1 MRVKFSA
8 EGGSASGGNGK
19 EINIK
24 KIGILTGGGD
34 CAGHNAVIYGL
45 LRRINQ
51 ANQSLPAGEKME
63 LIGLLEGWKALTR
76 NPDTEKDKILQ
87 PLSTSDLKDS
97 YKVAG
102 TIIKSSRTN
111 LFSKANIE
119 AKAPEKAMEN
129 VKKLGLDCLV
139 VLGGDDTLGAAGK
152 LGKQF
157 SFPMFGAPKTMDND
171 VIGTERT
178 YGFQSAV
185 IESVHFIENIMTTAR
200 SHNRCFVVEVMGRH
214 AGWVALHA
222 GIAGGADIT
231 LLPEEVVD
239 MREVIKKVEKA
250 MAYQG
255 YCLMVVSEGAHLF
268 SKSYPQDIND
278 SNKSLLDAVLADS
291 KHAMVKARHALPKK
305 LDSFGNE
312 QLGGICEYIFALLH
326 KHTTGIEYRLQ
337 NCGHAIRG
345 GVAHVEDRLLGL
357 RFGDAIFSFM
367 KDGKFGVYPG
377 LKADKIVANDLL
389 EVKGGAFIPEDNQLL
404 AMKDAVDF
412 Y

>member
-1 MRVKFSA
+1 MRVKFQ
-8 EGGSASGGNGK
+8 GK

-24 KIGILTGGGD
+24 RIGILTGGGD

-51 ANQSLPAGEKME
+51 ANQSLPADEKME

-76 NPDTEKDKILQ
+76 NPDTEKDKILR
-87 PLSTSDLKDS
+87 PLKTEDLKDS
-97 YKVAG
+97 YKVSG

-129 VKKLGLDCLV
+129 LKKLGIDCLV

-157 SFPMFGAPKTMDND
+157 SFPMLGAPKTMDND
-171 VIGTERT
+171 VFGTERT
-178 YGFQSAV
+178 YGFESAV
-185 IESVHFIENIMTTAR
+185 IESVHFIENIMTTVR
-200 SHNRCFVVEVMGRH
+200 SHNRCFVIELMGRH

-222 GIAGGADIT
+222 GIAGGADIV
-231 LLPEEVVD
+231 LLPEETVD
-239 MREVIKKVEKA
+239 MRQVIKKVEKA
-250 MAYQG
+250 MAYQN
-255 YCLMVVSEGAHLF
+255 YCVVVTSEGSRLF
-268 SKSYPQDIND
+268 DKSYPKEIND
-278 SNKSLLDAVLADS
+278 SNQKLLDDVLADP
-291 KHAMVKARHALPKK
+291 KYAMIKARHALPKK

-312 QLGGICEYIFALLH
+312 QLGGIGEYIYALLE
-326 KHTTGIEYRLQ
+326 KHTKGIEYRLQ

-345 GVAHVEDRLLGL
+345 GVAHVADRLLGL
-357 RFGDAIFSFM
+357 RFGDAIFGFIRDS
-367 KDGKFGVYPG
+367 KFGTYPG
-377 LKADKIVANDLL
+377 LQADKIVANNLL
-389 EVKGGAFIPEDNQLL
+389 EVKGGAFIPADNQLL
-404 AMKDAVDF
+404 AMKDAVEF